1 MKGTLHKTE
10 SGWQVWYHAKE
21 DLFYGN
27 TGVRILP
34 ILDHGYINGPGLSD
48 SDEGKE
54 VEFEIFDN
62 REICNCA
69 CHRNADITH
78 FVACCNDGYK
88 TDNFGHV
95 NYYAKLVDKA
105 TRPLTKEDAWP
116 EYPSKLHQ
124 LQIQAAEACFK
135 KYPNNEELYPT
146 DELKD
151 AYKAGVIDG
160 LREWR
165 LDSYDKSKY
174 PEVKIICPRC
184 KTLMPCEC
192 NISSQTG
199 LLNSIRA
206 NPSWDT
212 IIKEFHIATQQV
224 EIGTPPLIFEC
235 WLVDNYNPPTKK

>member
-34 ILDHGYINGPGLSD
+34 LHDGDYYEVNRPGQYS
-48 SDEGKE
+48 EGKE
-54 VEFEIFDN
+54 VEFEIIKYPNPPHNPTYHSIDIAAKLIDN
-62 REICNCA
+62 WLTMKEG
-69 CHRNADITH
+69 DIT
-78 FVACCNDGYK
+78 V
-88 TDNFGHV
+88 NF
-95 NYYAKLVDKA
+95 KPMPEFD
-105 TRPLTKEDAWP
+105 EP
-116 EYPSKLHQ
+116 EYPTKLHQ

-165 LDSYDKSKY
+165 LDSYDKFKY

-184 KTLMPCEC
+184 KALMPCEC
-192 NISSQTG
+192 NPTRETG
-199 LLNSIRA
+199 LLHSIRA

-212 IIKEFHIATQQV
+212 IIREFHIATQQV
-224 EIGTPPLIFEC
+224 EIGRPPLIFEC